1 MGVIP
6 SPSAGTAGEE
16 SDAAPF
22 EQQIP
27 RRTLK
32 RRAPRD
38 DMSLAQAAGH
48 GRFPARD
55 DMSLAQASGGA
66 GSQLRMT
73 GRVLSGAL
81 EFRGRLDPCAEPGL
95 TRLQLHT

>member
-38 DMSLAQAAGH
+38 DMSLAQA
-48 GRFPARD
+48 
-55 DMSLAQASGGA
+55 SGGA

-73 GRVLSGAL
+73 QQGVRPGGVARGICRSGVAL
-81 EFRGRLDPCAEPGL
+81 PGHK
-95 TRLQLHT
+95 RPN